1 MASVALSDWDN
12 ADLILYEEVTR
23 MPPFQRKTLVLVGA
37 NGVGRR
43 SLKEKLIKSDPR
55 RFASAIP
62 RNLFILTVIV
72 CKDRISK
79 YVFILCSQTCLL

>member
-1 MASVALSDWDN
+1 
-12 ADLILYEEVTR
+12 

-55 RFASAIP
+55 RFASALP
-62 RNLFILTVIV
+62 RKFNKIKKMYQKVERENQSTFQIADT
-72 CKDRISK
+72 SG
-79 YVFILCSQTCLL
+79 